1 MPGNHGANS
10 STSLMESEHL
20 VSLAERLTASK
31 KPMKTKFE
39 QWIDTLPESDRKAL
53 EAAALDP
60 ELSNNAIVEAVR
72 AEGYS
77 VNKDTIAAWRKA
89 HGFTR

>member
-1 MPGNHGANS
+1 MG
-10 STSLMESEHL
+10 
-20 VSLAERLTASK
+20 LADRLTAAK
-31 KPMKTKFE
+31 KPLKPKFE
-39 QWIDTLPESDRKAL
+39 QWIDGLPEGDRKAL
-53 EAAALDP
+53 EAAAVDP

-77 VNKDTIAAWRKA
+77 ANKDTIAGWRKA